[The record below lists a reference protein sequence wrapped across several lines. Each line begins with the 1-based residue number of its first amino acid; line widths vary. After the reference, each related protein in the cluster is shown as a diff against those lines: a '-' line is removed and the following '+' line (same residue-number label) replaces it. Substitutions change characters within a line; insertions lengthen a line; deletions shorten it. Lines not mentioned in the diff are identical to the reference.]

1 VDHHTLIRQAKG
13 GRLVNSSRAWKPLAL
28 GGLLAAAV
36 AVGLGCGGVKIFGPP
51 GEEDS
56 QSSGEGEGPGRR
68 SQSLALTPAQELAL
82 GRKAF
87 QEVLE
92 ENEGRVERSG
102 PNFGRVEVVASRII
116 EVVKTNEPLR
126 REINI
131 HLKDAAGDPWRFEWE
146 FAVIDTNQ
154 INAFCLP
161 GGKIVVYTGLL
172 RFVDQNA
179 GSGHSDDWL
188 ATVLSHEIAHALAHH
203 ASERI
208 ARRSLSRQA
217 SNYAAGDELHP
228 ADQRRINGLLGF
240 SAGGGK
246 LGDLAFDRQ
255 QESEA
260 DHIGV
265 FLMTFAGY
273 DPVQAIRF
281 WEAMASRSGSNV
293 PEILSD
299 HPSDARRIAQ
309 MRGWVTRAQDAWAAW
324 KAGRIAPGGE
334 R

>member
-1 VDHHTLIRQAKG
+1 
-13 GRLVNSSRAWKPLAL
+13 LVNTSRAWKRLAL
-28 GGLLAAAV
+28 GGLLTAAV
-36 AVGLGCGGVKIFGPP
+36 AVGLGCGGVKIFAPF

-56 QSSGEGEGPGRR
+56 QSGGDGEGPGRR

-92 ENEGRVERSG
+92 ENEGRVERAG
-102 PNFGRVEVVASRII
+102 PNVARVKDIAEKIIRVVHD
-116 EVVKTNEPLR
+116 NEPLR

-131 HLKDAAGDPWRFEWE
+131 RLKDAAGDPWRFEWQ

-154 INAFCLP
+154 VNAFCLP
-161 GGKIVVYTGLL
+161 GGEIVVYTGLL
-172 RFVDQNA
+172 RFVDKNA
-179 GSGHSDDWL
+179 GGPGPADDWL

-273 DPVQAIRF
+273 DPTQAIRF
-281 WEAMASRSGSNV
+281 WETMASRSGSNV

-309 MRGWVTRAQDAWAAW
+309 MRGWVVSAQDAFAAY
-324 KAGRIAPGGE
+324 KAGRIAPGRE
-334 R
+334 Q